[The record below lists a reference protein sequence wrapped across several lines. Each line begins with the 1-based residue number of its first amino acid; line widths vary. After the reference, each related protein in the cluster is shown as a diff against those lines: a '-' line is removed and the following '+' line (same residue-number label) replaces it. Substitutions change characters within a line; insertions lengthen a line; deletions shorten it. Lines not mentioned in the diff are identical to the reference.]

1 MHSYSQLPGFLSIPG
16 TNISS
21 AVVHAETRSIWSD
34 DTVRC
39 PGGDA
44 PQPQSVKRP
53 PPTTPASARTFR
65 PPQVHPRR
73 NTDTINLKRLG
84 THLGKEGNNSFI
96 ELQQDD
102 HALFDA
108 ARRISFKNKRSP
120 VACHAECFIKKKV
133 SPMSFLFHLFFSFSF
148 FSLFFLLEERKET
161 GHHVLCVV
169 SRNLRSWDVRV
180 RCTWSCASDYVHTTS
195 FFLSSKPLSHTH
207 TH

>member
-120 VACHAECFIKKKV
+120 VACHAECFIKKKKCLPWV
-133 SPMSFLFHLFFSFSF
+133 FYFISFFLFH
-148 FSLFFLLEERKET
+148 
-161 GHHVLCVV
+161 
-169 SRNLRSWDVRV
+169 
-180 RCTWSCASDYVHTTS
+180 
-195 FFLSSKPLSHTH
+195 FFLSFFYLKKEKRQDTMCYV
-207 TH
+207 